1 MLPSAIAGTSGAE
14 GGRRGTWPA
23 QARPFA
29 RMFLHPN
36 LTQSEMLIFRRW
48 LSHTVRAPGGWL
60 REAAGTV
67 GVAVLSVALIAPTA
81 SAQTDY
87 YNTDAGRPIRVEDAY
102 ALERRGFELQAA
114 PLRLE
119 RNRGGVYRWGIEP
132 EIAYGILPRTQLEVG
147 FPLAFVE
154 SGLGSRRT
162 SGLAGIDIS
171 VLHNL
176 NAETRL
182 PALAIAAQVLVPAG
196 NLGPDRAYPS
206 VTGIATKT
214 FPWARFH
221 VNGQYT
227 FGDAPG
233 VATSTVVGAQV
244 VEVSRWLGGIAVD
257 RTLPLR
263 SLLLTGEVYAE
274 GGLAD
279 DSDPEWNAGVG
290 TRYQLS
296 PRLAMDAGLGRRL
309 SGTDRTWYLT
319 AGGAF
324 AFGLPWSR

>member
-1 MLPSAIAGTSGAE
+1 MIAIDRWP
-14 GGRRGTWPA
+14 RR
-23 QARPFA
+23 
-29 RMFLHPN
+29 
-36 LTQSEMLIFRRW
+36 
-48 LSHTVRAPGGWL
+48 
-60 REAAGTV
+60 
-67 GVAVLSVALIAPTA
+67 VALATA
-81 SAQTDY
+81 ITLTSLSLPRMAHAQTDF
-87 YNTDAGRPIRVEDAY
+87 YNTDAGRPIRIEDAY
-102 ALERRGFELQAA
+102 ALERRAFELQAA

-119 RNRGGVYRWGIEP
+119 RSSGGRYHWGIEP

-154 SGLGSRRT
+154 SSLGSRRT

-176 NAETRL
+176 NVETRI

-206 VTGIATKT
+206 LTGIATKT

-227 FGDAPG
+227 FGAAPDA
-233 VATSTVVGAQV
+233 AALTTVGAQV
-244 VEVSRWLGGIAVD
+244 VELSRWLGGIALD
-257 RTLPLR
+257 RTFPLR
-263 SLLLTGEVYAE
+263 SLLLTGELYAQ
-274 GGLAD
+274 GGLAEQ
-279 DSDPEWNAGVG
+279 SGNTTWNAGVG

-296 PRLAMDAGLGRRL
+296 PRIAMDAGVGRRL
-309 SGTDRTWYLT
+309 SGADRTWFLT
-319 AGGAF
+319 AGGAV